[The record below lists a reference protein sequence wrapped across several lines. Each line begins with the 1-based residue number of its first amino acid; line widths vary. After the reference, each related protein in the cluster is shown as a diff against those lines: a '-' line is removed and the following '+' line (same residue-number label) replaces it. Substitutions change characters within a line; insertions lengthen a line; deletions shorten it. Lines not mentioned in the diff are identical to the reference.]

1 VYTDESGHQR
11 RTFTNAL
18 GSIIEVDE
26 PDAAGHLTV
35 QTCSTYDLLGNL
47 TAVSHTYAVSGN
59 ACSGDPSA
67 PCTRKDARNITTT
80 YTYNDNLNRLTSKT
94 YSDSTPPVTFSYD
107 QTSVTIG
114 SWSSGTLLNPE
125 GRLTK
130 ATTTSGG
137 NVQTAVVYSYDPVGR
152 IKDFWQCNPS
162 NCANVYNTHYNY
174 DLAGDVTSWVH
185 PGVFTLTNT
194 VSVAQRVTN
203 VQSSLTGANFP
214 QTLAQNITYTP
225 WGAVS
230 QLQNGCV
237 GDGCTMVQETYDY
250 NNRLQPVRIQLGTA
264 TNNSANH
271 CLVYNYYS
279 DVGNPSSC
287 AAPSQGTANNG
298 NVMGYWYQDNV
309 QPWTHTASYTYD
321 NLNRLATAWATGNA
335 TYNLT
340 FGYDRYGN
348 MTCVTNGQ
356 TNGPCPNLT
365 FSLGTNRLTTSGFT
379 YDAAGNLTNDCS
391 TMPAHTYQWDAEGRV
406 SYVDPANNP
415 PTWSFTYNA
424 VGDRVQWVHPGG
436 TDQHIFDPAGNS
448 LGVYGAWDLIWLGDR
463 LSVVYTGSETY
474 FNHINHLSSTTAM
487 SNHLGTGV
495 EDMGFYPWGGVWQ
508 QWGSGGYSFADMPYY
523 DTNTST
529 SPTMYRFYSMNVG
542 RWHSPDPLGGDITNP
557 QSLNLYPYA
566 LNNPTNFTDPNGDIL
581 PMPGCDPWGIPLAS
595 LATPGLTHMAAGV
608 VRFPH
613 RHREVAAGAAAEAAQ
628 EAAGVG
634 RQAAQPTR
642 RALTC
647 LV

>member
-1 VYTDESGHQR
+1 
-11 RTFTNAL
+11 
-18 GSIIEVDE
+18 
-26 PDAAGHLTV
+26 
-35 QTCSTYDLLGNL
+35 
-47 TAVSHTYAVSGN
+47 
-59 ACSGDPSA
+59 
-67 PCTRKDARNITTT
+67 
-80 YTYNDNLNRLTSKT
+80 
-94 YSDSTPPVTFSYD
+94 
-107 QTSVTIG
+107 
-114 SWSSGTLLNPE
+114 
-125 GRLTK
+125 
-130 ATTTSGG
+130 
-137 NVQTAVVYSYDPVGR
+137 
-152 IKDFWQCNPS
+152 
-162 NCANVYNTHYNY
+162 
-174 DLAGDVTSWVH
+174 
-185 PGVFTLTNT
+185 
-194 VSVAQRVTN
+194 
-203 VQSSLTGANFP
+203 LTGANFP

-230 QLQNGCV
+230 QLQNGCTPS
-237 GDGCTMVQETYDY
+237 GGCTNAQETYDY
-250 NNRLQPVRIQLGTA
+250 NNRLQPVRIQLSTSNGNT
-264 TNNSANH
+264 
-271 CLVYNYYS
+271 CLVYNYYGGS
-279 DVGNPSSC
+279 NPTSC
-287 AAPSQGTANNG
+287 AVPSQGSADNNG
-298 NVMGYWYQDNV
+298 NVMGYWDSDTIQ
-309 QPWTHTASYTYD
+309 TGFSHTASYTYD
-321 NLNRLATAWATGNA
+321 SLNRLGTATARSLGGSTLWSY
-335 TYNLT
+335 TYS
-340 FGYDRYGN
+340 YDRWGN
-348 MTCVTNGQ
+348 GTCTQGGVD
-356 TNGPCPNLT
+356 CPALVYNSNNNNHLASIGSSS
-365 FSLGTNRLTTSGFT
+365 FV
-379 YDAAGNLTNDCS
+379 YDAAGNMTTDPSDALAT
-391 TMPAHTYQWDAEGRV
+391 HYYQWDAEGRV
-406 SYVDPANNP
+406 SAVDPGST

-424 VGDRVQWVHPGG
+424 VGDRVQWSHPGG
-436 TDQHIFDPAGNS
+436 ADQHIFDPAGNS